1 MKSPSSTA
9 DQTIKTDRRIER
21 SRTALRHALLDL
33 LHEKEFDLISV
44 EEISTR
50 AHVGRATFYLH
61 YRDKEDLLLE
71 EFREIVK
78 NRVLL
83 FSKLP
88 SAFWDSNQEIYNPDN
103 DNKLLVPFIVF
114 FEHAAQN
121 VTLYRV
127 LLRGKNSEIFSL
139 QMRDIVEHA
148 IQDIILLKPD
158 TDETKIFLDV
168 PVNLLAAYF
177 TGAMLGTINWWLE
190 NNLPYEPHE
199 MAIMFNNLFFPSL
212 FRKNNN
218 RLTR

>member
-1 MKSPSSTA
+1 MKSSPSPA
-9 DQTIKTDRRIER
+9 VQIIKTDRRIER

-71 EFREIVK
+71 EFREIIK

-88 SAFWDSNQEIYNPDN
+88 SAFWDANQEIFTPDF

-114 FEHAAQN
+114 FEHASQN
-121 VTLYRV
+121 ATLYRV
-127 LLRGKNSEIFSL
+127 LLRGRNSENFSY
-139 QMRDIVEHA
+139 QMRDIVEQA
-148 IQDIILLKPD
+148 IRDIIQLKPD
-158 TDETKIFLDV
+158 TDETKISLEI

-190 NNLPYEPHE
+190 NNLPYEPRE

-212 FRKNNN
+212 FRKKQ
-218 RLTR
+218 